1 MTDMRMTDMMTKKM
15 FNKIRLAYLDEL
27 EEDPEVMDHLSEVSG
42 FTTYDAYMNDRNF
55 KAWKIRNDEKYKSWV
70 AELDELAKADGEYM
84 NLADHVPSDFPHEF
98 MKIFNGG
105 LTVVQAFDQYKAN
118 PAEEQAPPSA
128 HDVLSQYKAEI
139 AKENHFIE
147 VENAAATA
155 KAVAN
160 WKNLDF
166 DGLII
171 DGKEYRG
178 WVDYNSR
185 DDSLDVELAYEVLPG
200 NKYRLVRAGEKYTL
214 AVIAETI
221 WENSDLMAD
230 IRYDG

>member
-27 EEDPEVMDHLSEVSG
+27 ENDPGVKDHLSEASG

-55 KAWKIRNDEKYKSWV
+55 KAWKIRNDEKYKSWA
-70 AELDELAKADGEYM
+70 AELDELAKADSEYM
-84 NLADHVPSDFPHEF
+84 NLADHLPSGFPFEF
-98 MKIFNGG
+98 KTIFNDNK
-105 LTVVQAFDQYKAN
+105 TVVQAFDQYKAN
-118 PAEEQAPPSA
+118 PEEEKIPPSA
-128 HDVLSQYKAEI
+128 HEVFSQYKAAI
-139 AKENHFIE
+139 AKENKE
-147 VENAAATA
+147 YDKYENRTDWT
-155 KAVAN
+155 KP
-160 WKNLDF
+160 LDF
-166 DGLII
+166 DGLTI
-171 DGKEYRG
+171 DDKEYRG

-185 DDSLDVELAYEVLPG
+185 DDSLDVDLAYEILPDG
-200 NKYRLVRAGEKYTL
+200 KYRVVRPGEKYTL